1 MLRADGQDLS
11 FITVEALDAE
21 GRFQPDAD
29 QEVQFAICGPGVI
42 AAMGDGDG
50 RDGASYQ
57 GNRRKLYQG
66 RALVVV
72 RTAKQEGSIHLT
84 GMAAGLT
91 EGVANI
97 EAKKTDQR
105 SELR

>member
-1 MLRADGQDLS
+1 MRKEDSNRTRTKKCNSQSA
-11 FITVEALDAE
+11 
-21 GRFQPDAD
+21 GR
-29 QEVQFAICGPGVI
+29 VI
-42 AAMGDGDG
+42 AAVGNGDG